1 MLTIALT
8 LLITLVLVILA
19 LNLHT
24 PEKEIR
30 HQVEHYHGI
39 ADPQFRREM
48 GALLGPAIIPGNAIQ
63 PLENGDE
70 IFPQMLGAIAAA
82 ARTITF
88 ETYIYWSGD
97 VGTQFARAL
106 IERARS
112 GIQVHVMLDWL
123 GSKRID
129 EKIIERMKAAGIQ
142 VVRYHALRW
151 YSIARINNRT
161 HRKVLIIDGQ
171 VGFTGGVGIADQW
184 SGHAQDPDHWRDLH
198 FRVEGPVVGQMQAA
212 FLDNWIK
219 TTGNVLHGDGY
230 FPDLR
235 ERGNLEAQLFISSPS
250 GGSASMRLM
259 YLTAITAAE
268 SSIDIA
274 AAYFIPDRLMTE
286 ELVKVCKRGVRIRVL
301 VPDKHTD
308 SQVVRIVSRREWGP
322 LLECGVEIYEFEPT
336 MLHTKMLIF
345 DGFMV
350 SVGSTNFD
358 TRSFELND
366 EASLNIYDSS
376 FATRMTHLFEADLSR
391 ATPYSLERWR
401 ARPLSQ
407 KFAEEVLLPLRAQL

>member
-1 MLTIALT
+1 MTILFT
-8 LLITLVLVILA
+8 VIVTLVVVLLL

-39 ADPQFRREM
+39 LDPQFRREM
-48 GALLGPAIIPGNAIQ
+48 GALLGPAIVPGNAIRALQ
-63 PLENGDE
+63 NGDE
-70 IFPQMLGAIAAA
+70 IFPAMLQAIAAA
-82 ARTITF
+82 TRTITF
-88 ETYIYWSGD
+88 ETYIYWSGKI
-97 VGTQFARAL
+97 GNQFADAL
-106 IERARS
+106 IERARA
-112 GIQVHVMLDWL
+112 GVRVHVMLDWV
-123 GSKRID
+123 GSERID
-129 EKIIERMKAAGIQ
+129 EKLIRQMKDAGIE

-151 YSIARINNRT
+151 YSLARINNRT

-171 VGFTGGVGIADQW
+171 LGFTGGVGIADQW
-184 SGHAQDPDHWRDLH
+184 SGHAQDPDHWRDVH
-198 FRVEGPVVGQMQAA
+198 FQVAGPVIGQMQAA

-235 ERGNLEAQLFISSPS
+235 EVGSLEMQIFISSPS

-259 YLTAITAAE
+259 YLAAITAAE
-268 SSIDIA
+268 TSIDIA

-286 ELVKVCKRGVRIRVL
+286 ELVKVRQRGVRIRVL

-308 SQVVRIVSRREWGP
+308 SQIVRIVSRREWGP
-322 LLECGVEIYEFEPT
+322 LLESGVEIYEFEPT

-366 EASLNIYDSS
+366 EASLNVYDSE
-376 FATRMTHLFEADLSR
+376 FAARMTDVFESDLSR
-391 ATPYSLERWR
+391 ATRYRLEDWR
-401 ARPLSQ
+401 ARPPTQ
-407 KFAEEVLLPLRAQL
+407 KLAEQVLLPLRGQL

>member
-1 MLTIALT
+1 MITILLTVLT
-8 LLITLVLVILA
+8 TLGVVILV

-24 PEKEIR
+24 PEKQIR
-30 HQVEHYHGI
+30 HQVEHYHDI
-39 ADPQFRREM
+39 LDPQFRREM
-48 GALLGPAIIPGNAIQ
+48 GALLGPAIIPGNTVE

-70 IFPQMLGAIAAA
+70 IFPEMLGAIAAA

-97 VGTQFARAL
+97 VGTRFADAL
-106 IERARS
+106 TERARA
-112 GIQVHVMLDWL
+112 GVRVHVMLDWL

-129 EKIIERMKAAGIQ
+129 EKLIEQMKDAGIQ

-151 YSIARINNRT
+151 YSIGRINNRT
-161 HRKVLIIDGQ
+161 HRKVLIIDGE

-184 SGHAQDPDHWRDLH
+184 SGHAQDPAHWRDIH

-230 FPDLR
+230 FPNLR

-286 ELVKVCKRGVRIRVL
+286 ELVKVRRRGVRIRVL

-308 SQVVRIVSRREWGP
+308 SQIVRIVSRREWGP
-322 LLECGVEIYEFEPT
+322 LLESGVEIYEFEPT

-345 DGFMV
+345 DGYMV

-366 EASLNIYDSS
+366 EASLNIYDSP
-376 FATRMTHLFEADLSR
+376 FATRMTRLFETDVSR
-391 ATPYSLERWR
+391 AVPYSLEKWR
-401 ARPLSQ
+401 ARPLTQ
-407 KFAEEVLLPLRAQL
+407 RLAEQVLLPLRAQL